1 MANTTATVSSAFL
14 PAEAGPLI
22 IRPVQQASVAATVAT
37 TVVTGAAAY
46 RIPIVSSDPA
56 AGWVAE
62 GAEIAPS
69 DATLGEVAVPFRKV
83 AGLSIV
89 SNELLADASP
99 DVATT
104 VGQGLARDIARKIDT
119 AFYGN
124 TTTNA
129 PNGIRSITTST
140 VSAGGSWDDLDPF
153 TAAVYAAEA
162 QGATLTSWVANPAD
176 ALALAQ
182 IKVGSASNA
191 SLLDPDPTQ
200 PARRLLAGLPLIASP
215 AVAVGTVWGV
225 PTAHIMVVIRNDVDV
240 QVDKSVY
247 FTSDRAAIRA
257 TLRVGFAFP
266 HPLGIVA
273 VTKA

>member
-22 IRPVQQASVAATVAT
+22 IRPVQQASIAATVST
-37 TVVTGAAAY
+37 TVVTGAAVY
-46 RIPIVSSDPA
+46 RIPVVATDPA

-69 DATLGEVAVPFRKV
+69 DANLAEIAVPFRK
-83 AGLSIV
+83 AGGLSIV
-89 SNELLADASP
+89 TNELLADASP

-104 VGQGLARDIARKIDT
+104 IGQGLARDIARKIDT
-119 AFYGN
+119 AFFGN

-140 VSAGGSWDDLDPF
+140 VSAGGTWDDLDPF

-182 IKVGSASNA
+182 LKSASGSNVG
-191 SLLDPDPTQ
+191 LLDPDPTQ

-215 AVAVGTVWGV
+215 TVAVGTVFGV
-225 PTAHIMVVIRNDVDV
+225 PAAHVMVVIRNDVDV
-240 QVDKSVY
+240 QIDRSVL

-257 TLRVGFAFP
+257 TMRVGFAFP